1 MVSLN
6 PRISVAL
13 RFLRLFVGLFVYGLG
28 ISLMVRASIGI
39 PPWDVLAQGISIQ
52 TQLSFGISQVLVSV
66 TVLLTWIPLKVKPGI
81 GSILNAVLIGLSTD
95 VWLPLLPKFDHFI
108 VQILIFVLGM
118 CVVAFCTG
126 LYISSN
132 FGMGPRDGLVMGTR
146 RKFGWPV
153 WAIRTVYESFVLLI
167 GWLLGGQVGLGTV
180 MFAFGI
186 GYLMQ
191 ASLRLFKI
199 ETKGKTA
206 APLVAEAEG

>member
-1 MVSLN
+1 MFSSPSIL
-6 PRISVAL
+6 IAL
-13 RFLRLFVGLFVYGLG
+13 RFVKLLVGLFIYGLG
-28 ISLMVRASIGI
+28 ISLMVKAGIGI
-39 PPWDVLAQGISIQ
+39 PPWDVLAQGISLQ
-52 TQLSFGISQVLVSV
+52 TKLSFGIAQVVVSV
-66 TVLLTWIPLKVKPGI
+66 LVLLTWIPLRVKPGI

-95 VWLPLLPKFDHFI
+95 VWMPLLPDFTNFVI
-108 VQILIFVLGM
+108 QLLIFVLGM

-146 RKFGWPV
+146 KRFGKPV
-153 WAIRTVYESFVLLI
+153 WLIRTVYESFVLLI

-191 ASLRLFKI
+191 ASLRLFGI
-199 ETKGKTA
+199 EKKNDEPVVG
-206 APLVAEAEG
+206 ESEG

>member
-1 MVSLN
+1 MSRRSYLS
-6 PRISVAL
+6 ISL
-13 RFLRLFVGLFVYGLG
+13 RFVRLIVGLFIYGLG
-28 ISLMVRASIGI
+28 ISLMVKASIGI
-39 PPWDVLAQGISIQ
+39 PPWDVLAQGISKQ
-52 TQLSFGISQVLVSV
+52 TNLTFGISQVVVSLL
-66 TVLLTWIPLKVKPGI
+66 VLLTWIPLRVKPGI

-95 VWLPLLPKFDHFI
+95 VWLPMLSQPEGFI
-108 VQILIFVLGM
+108 WQIGLFVLGM

-153 WAIRTVYESFVLLI
+153 WLIRTVYESFVLLV

-191 ASLRLFKI
+191 VSLKLFRI
-199 ETKGKTA
+199 ENKGKPA
-206 APLVAEAEG
+206 VVAEAEG

>member
-1 MVSLN
+1 MFSSPSIL
-6 PRISVAL
+6 IAL
-13 RFLRLFVGLFVYGLG
+13 RFVKLLVGLFIYGLG
-28 ISLMVRASIGI
+28 ISLMVKAGIGI
-39 PPWDVLAQGISIQ
+39 PPWDVLAQGISLQ
-52 TQLSFGISQVLVSV
+52 TKLSFGIAQVVVSV
-66 TVLLTWIPLKVKPGI
+66 LVLLTWIPLRVKPGI

-95 VWLPLLPKFDHFI
+95 VWMPLLPDFTNFVI
-108 VQILIFVLGM
+108 QLLIFVLGM

-146 RKFGWPV
+146 KRFGKPV
-153 WAIRTVYESFVLLI
+153 WLIRTVYESFVLLV

-191 ASLRLFKI
+191 ASLRLFGI
-199 ETKGKTA
+199 EKKNDDPIVGET
-206 APLVAEAEG
+206 EG

>member
-1 MVSLN
+1 MASLPAIN
-6 PRISVAL
+6 VVL
-13 RFLRLFVGLFVYGLG
+13 RFVRLLVGLFVYGLG
-28 ISLMVRASIGI
+28 ISLMVKANIGI
-39 PPWDVLAQGISIQ
+39 PPWDVLAQGIAQQ
-52 TQLSFGISQVLVSV
+52 TKLSFGIAQVVVSV
-66 TVLLTWIPLKVKPGI
+66 LVLLTWIPLRVKPGI

-95 VWLPLLPKFDHFI
+95 VWMPLLPTFTNFGI
-108 VQILIFVLGM
+108 QLLIFVLGM

-146 RKFGWPV
+146 KKFGKPV
-153 WAIRTVYESFVLLI
+153 WLIRTVYESFVLLV

-191 ASLRLFKI
+191 ASLRLFGI
-199 ETKGKTA
+199 EKRSSES
-206 APLVAEAEG
+206 PVAEAEG

>member
-1 MVSLN
+1 MFSSPSIL
-6 PRISVAL
+6 IAL
-13 RFLRLFVGLFVYGLG
+13 RFVKLLVGLFIYGLG
-28 ISLMVRASIGI
+28 ISLMVKAGIGI
-39 PPWDVLAQGISIQ
+39 PPWDVLAQGISLQ
-52 TQLSFGISQVLVSV
+52 TKLSFGIAQVVVSV
-66 TVLLTWIPLKVKPGI
+66 VVLLTWIPLRVKPGI

-95 VWLPLLPKFDHFI
+95 VWMPLLPDFTNFVI
-108 VQILIFVLGM
+108 QLLIFVLGM

-146 RKFGWPV
+146 KRFGKPV
-153 WAIRTVYESFVLLI
+153 WLIRTVYESFVLLI

-191 ASLRLFKI
+191 ASLRLFGI
-199 ETKGKTA
+199 EKKNDEPVVG
-206 APLVAEAEG
+206 ESEG

>member
-1 MVSLN
+1 MVKQQS
-6 PRISVAL
+6 IAIAL
-13 RFLRLFVGLFVYGLG
+13 RFLRLLTGLFIYGLG
-28 ISLMVRASIGI
+28 ISLMVKASIGI

-52 TQLSFGISQVLVSV
+52 TNLSFGISQVLVSV
-66 TVLLTWIPLKVKPGI
+66 TVLLTWIPLRVRPGI

-95 VWLPLLPKFDHFI
+95 VWLPMLPDFGSLPLQLL
-108 VQILIFVLGM
+108 VFVLGM

-146 RKFGWPV
+146 RRFGWPV
-153 WAIRTVYESFVLLI
+153 WAIRTVYESFVLLV
-167 GWLLGGQVGLGTV
+167 GWLLGGQVGLGTI

-191 ASLRLFKI
+191 ISLRLFKI
-199 ETKGKTA
+199 ENKGKESSA
-206 APLVAEAEG
+206 AIAEVAS

>member
-1 MVSLN
+1 MFSSPSIL
-6 PRISVAL
+6 IAL
-13 RFLRLFVGLFVYGLG
+13 RFVKLLVGLFIYGLG
-28 ISLMVRASIGI
+28 ISLMVKAGIGI
-39 PPWDVLAQGISIQ
+39 PPWDVLAQGISLQ
-52 TQLSFGISQVLVSV
+52 TKLSFGIAQVVVSV
-66 TVLLTWIPLKVKPGI
+66 LVLLTWIPLRVKPGI

-95 VWLPLLPKFDHFI
+95 VWMPLLPDFTNF
-108 VQILIFVLGM
+108 VMQLLIFVLGM

-146 RKFGWPV
+146 KRFGKPV
-153 WAIRTVYESFVLLI
+153 WLIRTVYESFVLLI

-191 ASLRLFKI
+191 ASLRLFGI
-199 ETKGKTA
+199 EKKNDDPIVGET
-206 APLVAEAEG
+206 EG

>member
-1 MVSLN
+1 MLNNPAVNVSL
-6 PRISVAL
+6 
-13 RFLRLFVGLFVYGLG
+13 RFVRLLLGLFVYGLG
-28 ISLMVRASIGI
+28 ISLMVKAGIGI
-39 PPWDVLAQGISIQ
+39 PPWDVLAQGISLQ
-52 TQLSFGISQVLVSV
+52 TKLSFGIAQVIVSVLV
-66 TVLLTWIPLKVKPGI
+66 LITWIPLRVKPGI

-95 VWLPLLPKFDHFI
+95 VWMPMLPNFTNFGIQLLVFA
-108 VQILIFVLGM
+108 LGM

-146 RKFGWPV
+146 KRFGKPV
-153 WAIRTVYESFVLLI
+153 WLIRTVYESFVLLV

-191 ASLRLFKI
+191 ASLRLFGI
-199 ETKGKTA
+199 EKKNSE
-206 APLVAEAEG
+206 PPVAEVEG

>member
-1 MVSLN
+1 MFSSPSIL
-6 PRISVAL
+6 IAL
-13 RFLRLFVGLFVYGLG
+13 RFVKLLVGLFIYGLG
-28 ISLMVRASIGI
+28 ISLMVKAGIGI
-39 PPWDVLAQGISIQ
+39 PPWDVLAQGISLQ
-52 TQLSFGISQVLVSV
+52 TKLSFGIAQVVVSV
-66 TVLLTWIPLKVKPGI
+66 LVLLTWIPLRVKPGI

-95 VWLPLLPKFDHFI
+95 VWMPLLPDFTNFVI
-108 VQILIFVLGM
+108 QLLIFVLGM

-146 RKFGWPV
+146 KRFGKPV
-153 WAIRTVYESFVLLI
+153 WLIRTVYESFVLLI

-191 ASLRLFKI
+191 ASLRLFGI
-199 ETKGKTA
+199 EKKNDDPIVGET
-206 APLVAEAEG
+206 EG